1 MPAARRPDSSSPPQ
15 PRMRT
20 LFERSGLRARLG
32 WYAPGQTMARHAHAQ
47 HQVSFLL
54 SGTLGECAAGDE
66 IRLATPAVGVK
77 AAGVA
82 HANDYGPAG
91 ALIFCVE
98 LDASLDVPG
107 EPGATV
113 GWRWRRSPSDALLR
127 RSRELLRDL
136 VGLDDDDVEGR
147 LWELVAAIAGAGQT
161 PSGTPPGWIA
171 RVCARLQEEATPL
184 ADLARDEDLHPVY
197 FSRAFARWTGNS
209 PSTLR
214 ARARMQRA
222 LAAVSAGHSL
232 VDAALQAGFAD
243 HAHFSRAARAHS
255 GLCPRQLRTLLA

>member
-1 MPAARRPDSSSPPQ
+1 MRCCGAVASCCAIWSGSTTTMSKADCGNSSPP
-15 PRMRT
+15 
-20 LFERSGLRARLG
+20 
-32 WYAPGQTMARHAHAQ
+32 
-47 HQVSFLL
+47 
-54 SGTLGECAAGDE
+54 
-66 IRLATPAVGVK
+66 
-77 AAGVA
+77 
-82 HANDYGPAG
+82 
-91 ALIFCVE
+91 
-98 LDASLDVPG
+98 
-107 EPGATV
+107 
-113 GWRWRRSPSDALLR
+113 SP
-127 RSRELLRDL
+127 
-136 VGLDDDDVEGR
+136 
-147 LWELVAAIAGAGQT
+147 
-161 PSGTPPGWIA
+161 PPGWIA